1 MTNAFIPLCEVTRQQ
16 WCGDADH
23 NDFGLT
29 FYDDIKYWRSQLHKS
44 CPTLTHIHKY
54 TTKAEAVFPRD
65 GSAQRHLRLNVE
77 GMFYWGNKFVY
88 FFSFTSL

>member
-1 MTNAFIPLCEVTRQQ
+1 MTNAFIPLCEATRQR

-44 CPTLTHIHKY
+44 CPTLTHIRKY